1 MKDAQLIYIGVD
13 VAKDHLDAFTQG
25 GTKVVR
31 IANSIVAISAW
42 IKKQTGTNI
51 HVVMEATGGYETL
64 LVDAL
69 HDARIPCSAVN
80 AKRIKDFA
88 RSCGTL
94 EKTDAIDARIIARF
108 GEVMKPE
115 PLEKPTDAVRLLKAL
130 SARRSQILQQLRQE
144 SNRQAQSHCAESR
157 RLMDDAINFYKK
169 QLKEVDQLIQ
179 DAIGQDKE
187 TREQSELL
195 NSIPGVG
202 KVMTAVAVSQL
213 PELGKLNRGQIAKL
227 VGVAPLANDSG
238 QKVGVR
244 KTYAGRHAVR
254 RVLYMAALVATKHN
268 AVIKAFYESLLARG
282 KAKKVALVA
291 CMRKLLTIMNC
302 IVRNNEPWRATTAQ
316 PA

>member
-13 VAKDHLDAFTQG
+13 VAKDHLDAFRQG
-25 GTKVVR
+25 GRKVVR
-31 IANSIVAISAW
+31 IANSIAAISVW

-69 HDARIPCSAVN
+69 HDAGVTSSAVN

-115 PLEKPTDAVRLLKAL
+115 PMEKPTDAVRLLKAL
-130 SARRSQILQQLRQE
+130 SARRSQILQQSRQE

-157 RLMDDAINFYKK
+157 RLMDDAINFYEK

-179 DAIGQDKE
+179 DAIEQDQG
-187 TREQSELL
+187 TRQQSELL

-238 QKVGVR
+238 QKAGVR

-268 AVIKAFYESLLARG
+268 PVIKAFYESLLARG
-282 KAKKVALVA
+282 KVKKVALVA

-302 IVRNNEPWRATTAQ
+302 IVRNNEPWRTNTEQ